1 MNDQWPPPKISGHT
15 RVQVPAT
22 GNSRGVTANYVFQ
35 FPITGSISRRGSIK
49 TNSNTQPDTDQL
61 SMGKTNLFVIK
72 FLSAQ
77 YIDFTQL
84 QVRPVAA
91 S

>member
-1 MNDQWPPPKISGHT
+1 MSDQWPPPKISGHT

-22 GNSRGVTANYVFQ
+22 GNSRGVTANYVF
-35 FPITGSISRRGSIK
+35 SISDHWLNFSKRVYL
-49 TNSNTQPDTDQL
+49 NTRPDTDQL
-61 SMGKTNLFVIK
+61 AMGKTNLFVIK